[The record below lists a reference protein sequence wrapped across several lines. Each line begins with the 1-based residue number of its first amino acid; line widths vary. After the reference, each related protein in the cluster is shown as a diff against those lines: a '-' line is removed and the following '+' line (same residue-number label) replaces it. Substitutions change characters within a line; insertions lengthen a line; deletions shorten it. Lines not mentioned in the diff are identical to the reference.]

1 MGGEQQQADNT
12 KTNKCKAIITVTG
25 GHVKNK
31 RYYATEDDDLDAP
44 LNAGWKRETTIRE
57 YTKSG
62 IRGEVVYVAPCGKR
76 FKQYP
81 DIIRVSGIVLQSIL
95 AVMII
100 HFVLCSIWRKEE
112 SPTSR
117 EKTSASAQKY

>member
-1 MGGEQQQADNT
+1 M
-12 KTNKCKAIITVTG
+12 
-25 GHVKNK
+25 KNK

-44 LNAGWKRETTIRE
+44 LKAGWKRETTIRE

-100 HFVLCSIWRKEE
+100 HFVPCSIWRKEE

>member
-1 MGGEQQQADNT
+1 MIALGRLNCVLAPIAAHHHIDFLCPLSRLDCLNT
-12 KTNKCKAIITVTG
+12 KTNKCRAIITVVG
-25 GHVKNK
+25 GPVKNK

-44 LNAGWKRETTIRE
+44 LKAGWKRETTIRE

-81 DIIRVSGIVLQSIL
+81 DIIRVS
-95 AVMII
+95 
-100 HFVLCSIWRKEE
+100 
-112 SPTSR
+112 
-117 EKTSASAQKY
+117 

>member
-1 MGGEQQQADNT
+1 MLHKLFTVASNILNTYADQSLAINLSNILKLVTEVYLTSGGP
-12 KTNKCKAIITVTG
+12 
-25 GHVKNK
+25 VKNK

-44 LNAGWKRETTIRE
+44 LKAGWKRETTIRE

-81 DIIRVSGIVLQSIL
+81 DIIRV
-95 AVMII
+95 
-100 HFVLCSIWRKEE
+100 K
-112 SPTSR
+112 
-117 EKTSASAQKY
+117 